1 MDVLIAGRVG
11 YRHAENVTGH
21 FGVRQAI

>member
-11 YRHAENVTGH
+11 YGHAENVTGH

>member
-1 MDVLIAGRVG
+1 VLIAGRVG
-11 YRHAENVTGH
+11 YGHAENVTGH